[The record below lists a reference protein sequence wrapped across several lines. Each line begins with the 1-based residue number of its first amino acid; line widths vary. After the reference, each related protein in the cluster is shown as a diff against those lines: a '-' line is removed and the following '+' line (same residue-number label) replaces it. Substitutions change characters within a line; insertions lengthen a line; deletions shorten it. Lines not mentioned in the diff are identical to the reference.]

1 MLSQEPDDGVDA
13 MVLGATDHFA
23 SNLFL
28 CDEARTNQPAQMK
41 RQGGCRQVKA
51 SLYFADVQSTRT
63 GANQK
68 PVDVEAGQVAQ
79 FGEAACGEFSVH
91 KALISLKR
99 GNYNYKTGFMAYHA
113 PLTTYFDISRNI
125 VDLGNKLGY
134 IGPMKID
141 DAAAHLE

>member
-1 MLSQEPDDGVDA
+1 MAGSLGRTDCCRSTCTAPGFCCRLVFKALAAMLSQEADDGIDA

-79 FGEAACGEFSVH
+79 FGEAACGEF
-91 KALISLKR
+91 
-99 GNYNYKTGFMAYHA
+99 
-113 PLTTYFDISRNI
+113 
-125 VDLGNKLGY
+125 
-134 IGPMKID
+134 
-141 DAAAHLE
+141 